1 MKSKENHI
9 PRLISRSPHS
19 RSCLPTA
26 SEANQ
31 DSECLKHL
39 IFTDISLRGRDFCQL
54 MVDDSRRR
62 FADFV
67 ATQLTVA
74 TVADGAPAGAAIDSL
89 ELQVPPQKVVGV
101 DLRV

>member
-1 MKSKENHI
+1 
-9 PRLISRSPHS
+9 
-19 RSCLPTA
+19 
-26 SEANQ
+26 
-31 DSECLKHL
+31 
-39 IFTDISLRGRDFCQL
+39 